1 MVETHLST
9 SSGRGVFRVRVL
21 PTGEPGAVEI
31 SPPISLSIQETHLS
45 TSSGRGVFR
54 GQVITVNRT
63 AGEVEVGTCEG
74 LKKNAELGIDI
85 SIVVTANLR
94 CVDAITLPAGVEVS
108 IGSAPDE
115 NFLVAVAEDFLVP
128 DPTSASLLVNPE
140 GSYLALDRLTFAN
153 EAGVL
158 GSPGEVRAVWN
169 AGQLDVDGC
178 VFESLSFSSQQD
190 GGGIYSMAEPGSGSS
205 AFVSVRNSTFIGN
218 VAENHGGAISSWG
231 QGELEVSNC
240 SFVGNEAVGAGSYRR
255 AGAGGAVYASPGV
268 FVTVLNSSFEGCLG
282 RYGGAALFACG
293 ANIYESTF
301 DSNEATGLF
310 GAIVNGDLSDEER
323 ANATLSLGGGGQS
336 GNYTCPPL
344 FVSGTMFESNS
355 ASTGYGGAIAS
366 VDSSL
371 SVFNSSVLSTLGGGI
386 YFGTSDDSGRDQLE
400 LELLQFNWNGGSSSS
415 PDLVGSALLLE
426 RTGTPA
432 SNTTGPLEQVD
443 PSTSSASSSSVATAA
458 LQTVG
463 GSSSSSSAAAT
474 AGSTLVGVARD
485 IYCFQNDPYDCEAY
499 FGDSDGEI
507 AVQLTGTVRCNAC
520 QGSAFTGIGS
530 AAGAPTPAP
539 IVADDDDG
547 LSQMG
552 QERAQGGTP
561 SPAGVDGS
569 SSSSSGAGSGLGLVP
584 EEESEPDLL
593 GTTGTMRRKGRG
605 ERALEL
611 AGGGGGDAEEGSTSA
626 MVGPRPL
633 PTPAAADDTAERG
646 LRGTNN
652 GNGFGNGG
660 GSSKSQHEFWATS
673 PGTSAAVNVN
683 GEQSQSRSGSRRA
696 VAGAADPSSS
706 SSRRPSGT
714 GSSRSSSRRPSGAGD
729 LSRSS
734 SRRPSGKG
742 EDGGG
747 RDPRRETVDSAV
759 AVVNVETPLSSELR
773 ELELAR
779 QRSVELKAAR
789 EEEGWMSPPLVSA
802 WGEGAVV
809 GGNGHVA
816 LSARNT
822 PTKRGFAVLP
832 DDATAGEERRGRRGS
847 RRSEAAA
854 AAASRRGG
862 ESSPSERPKRN
873 HSSAEAAEAAAVS
886 VSVPRGMKGRK
897 SRSAGKS
904 RSGAR
909 PFGGGREDD
918 EDEDSEVP
926 APSRGMKDRRSKS
939 ADKAIGHAFAPQDG
953 SALLPERRGSRSGP
967 RAYGSGGLTANGN
980 PRKIKPP
987 ATGGGG
993 DSDRFTPSRETS
1005 TGRALARAV
1014 KTPAGGARL
1023 PISVAA
1029 AAGGASVGPPRGFGS
1044 TSTSTAAADAAG
1056 AAAELGRRQRGG
1068 EAAAVVSA
1076 EVVRP
1081 DIRCVLLAAWSIG
1094 HAVDRLPH
1102 AHHCV
1107 RRKNVLFWI
1116 IIFIQ
1121 VVPGICKCGSA
1132 A

>member
-1 MVETHLST
+1 MARSVF
-9 SSGRGVFRVRVL
+9 GVLLL
-21 PTGEPGAVEI
+21 PLLLQLLGQQ
-31 SPPISLSIQETHLS
+31 PPLAQ
-45 TSSGRGVFR
+45 

-94 CVDAITLPAGVEVS
+94 CVDAITLPTGVEVS

-140 GSYLALDRLTFAN
+140 GSYLTLDRLTFAN

-190 GGGIYSMAEPGSGSS
+190 GGGIYSTAEPGSGSS

-344 FVSGTMFESNS
+344 FVSGTIFESNS

-400 LELLQFNWNGGSSSS
+400 LELLQFNWNGGSASS

-432 SNTTGPLEQVD
+432 SNTTGPLEQLD

-463 GSSSSSSAAAT
+463 GSSSSSGAATT
-474 AGSTLVGVARD
+474 AGSTLVGVATD

-561 SPAGVDGS
+561 SPAGIDGS
-569 SSSSSGAGSGLGLVP
+569 SSSSSGDAGSGLGLVP
-584 EEESEPDLL
+584 EEESEPELL
-593 GTTGTMRRKGRG
+593 GTTGTMRW
-605 ERALEL
+605 
-611 AGGGGGDAEEGSTSA
+611 
-626 MVGPRPL
+626 V
-633 PTPAAADDTAERG
+633 
-646 LRGTNN
+646 
-652 GNGFGNGG
+652 
-660 GSSKSQHEFWATS
+660 
-673 PGTSAAVNVN
+673 
-683 GEQSQSRSGSRRA
+683 
-696 VAGAADPSSS
+696 
-706 SSRRPSGT
+706 
-714 GSSRSSSRRPSGAGD
+714 
-729 LSRSS
+729 
-734 SRRPSGKG
+734 
-742 EDGGG
+742 
-747 RDPRRETVDSAV
+747 
-759 AVVNVETPLSSELR
+759 
-773 ELELAR
+773 
-779 QRSVELKAAR
+779 
-789 EEEGWMSPPLVSA
+789 
-802 WGEGAVV
+802 VV
-809 GGNGHVA
+809 GLIAA
-816 LSARNT
+816 L
-822 PTKRGFAVLP
+822 
-832 DDATAGEERRGRRGS
+832 
-847 RRSEAAA
+847 
-854 AAASRRGG
+854 
-862 ESSPSERPKRN
+862 
-873 HSSAEAAEAAAVS
+873 
-886 VSVPRGMKGRK
+886 
-897 SRSAGKS
+897 
-904 RSGAR
+904 
-909 PFGGGREDD
+909 
-918 EDEDSEVP
+918 
-926 APSRGMKDRRSKS
+926 
-939 ADKAIGHAFAPQDG
+939 G
-953 SALLPERRGSRSGP
+953 SALLVC
-967 RAYGSGGLTANGN
+967 L
-980 PRKIKPP
+980 
-987 ATGGGG
+987 
-993 DSDRFTPSRETS
+993 
-1005 TGRALARAV
+1005 
-1014 KTPAGGARL
+1014 
-1023 PISVAA
+1023 
-1029 AAGGASVGPPRGFGS
+1029 
-1044 TSTSTAAADAAG
+1044 
-1056 AAAELGRRQRGG
+1056 
-1068 EAAAVVSA
+1068 
-1076 EVVRP
+1076 
-1081 DIRCVLLAAWSIG
+1081 
-1094 HAVDRLPH
+1094 
-1102 AHHCV
+1102 
-1107 RRKNVLFWI
+1107 
-1116 IIFIQ
+1116 
-1121 VVPGICKCGSA
+1121 
-1132 A
+1132 

>member
-1 MVETHLST
+1 MPHAFVTSAFAGSCGMRCRSYLLALS
-9 SSGRGVFRVRVL
+9 
-21 PTGEPGAVEI
+21 
-31 SPPISLSIQETHLS
+31 
-45 TSSGRGVFR
+45 
-54 GQVITVNRT
+54 
-63 AGEVEVGTCEG
+63 
-74 LKKNAELGIDI
+74 
-85 SIVVTANLR
+85 
-94 CVDAITLPAGVEVS
+94 
-108 IGSAPDE
+108 PDE
-115 NFLVAVAEDFLVP
+115 NVPKHCDPAPFIVAPRVKRLENAPLNRRLI
-128 DPTSASLLVNPE
+128 SVNLTTRDHPAIFSICRNLNRRMAFIVDRRTNP
-140 GSYLALDRLTFAN
+140 SYTPPPSHETWRTKK
-153 EAGVL
+153 
-158 GSPGEVRAVWN
+158 
-169 AGQLDVDGC
+169 
-178 VFESLSFSSQQD
+178 
-190 GGGIYSMAEPGSGSS
+190 
-205 AFVSVRNSTFIGN
+205 
-218 VAENHGGAISSWG
+218 
-231 QGELEVSNC
+231 
-240 SFVGNEAVGAGSYRR
+240 RR
-255 AGAGGAVYASPGV
+255 
-268 FVTVLNSSFEGCLG
+268 E
-282 RYGGAALFACG
+282 
-293 ANIYESTF
+293 
-301 DSNEATGLF
+301 
-310 GAIVNGDLSDEER
+310 
-323 ANATLSLGGGGQS
+323 Q
-336 GNYTCPPL
+336 
-344 FVSGTMFESNS
+344 
-355 ASTGYGGAIAS
+355 
-366 VDSSL
+366 
-371 SVFNSSVLSTLGGGI
+371 
-386 YFGTSDDSGRDQLE
+386 
-400 LELLQFNWNGGSSSS
+400 LELLQFNWNGGSASS

-463 GSSSSSSAAAT
+463 GSSSSSAAAT
-474 AGSTLVGVARD
+474 TGSTVVGVATD

-539 IVADDDDG
+539 IVTDDDDG

-569 SSSSSGAGSGLGLVP
+569 SSSSGAGSGLGLVP
-584 EEESEPDLL
+584 EEESEPELL
-593 GTTGTMRRKGRG
+593 GTTGTMRWVVVGLIAALGSALLICLCMLTVCRRRKGRG
-605 ERALEL
+605 ESALEL
-611 AGGGGGDAEEGSTSA
+611 AGGDGGGGDAEEGSTSA

-633 PTPAAADDTAERG
+633 STSAAADDTAERG
-646 LRGTNN
+646 LGVTSN
-652 GNGFGNGG
+652 GHGNGG
-660 GSSKSQHEFWATS
+660 GSSKSQPEFCATS
-673 PGTSAAVNVN
+673 PGTSTAVNVN
-683 GEQSQSRSGSRRA
+683 GEQSRSRSRSGSRRT

-714 GSSRSSSRRPSGAGD
+714 ESSRSSSRRPSGAAD

-734 SRRPSGKG
+734 SRRPSGKEEG
-742 EDGGG
+742 GGG

-773 ELELAR
+773 ERELAR

-822 PTKRGFAVLP
+822 PTKRGFAALP
-832 DDATAGEERRGRRGS
+832 DDATAGEESRGRRGS
-847 RRSEAAA
+847 RRS
-854 AAASRRGG
+854 AASRRGS
-862 ESSPSERPKRN
+862 ESSPSERTKRN

-918 EDEDSEVP
+918 EDEDSEAP
-926 APSRGMKDRRSKS
+926 APSRGLKDRRSKS

-953 SALLPERRGSRSGP
+953 SALLSERRGSRSGP
-967 RAYGSGGLTANGN
+967 RAYGSGGLTASGH

-993 DSDRFTPSRETS
+993 DSDRFTPPRERS
-1005 TGRALARAV
+1005 TDRALTRAV

-1029 AAGGASVGPPRGFGS
+1029 AAGGASVGPPRGLGFN
-1044 TSTSTAAADAAG
+1044 TTATAAADAAG
-1056 AAAELGRRQRGG
+1056 AAAKLGRRQRGG
-1068 EAAAVVSA
+1068 EAAVVSA
-1076 EVVRP
+1076 EVNPFYSRGGESS
-1081 DIRCVLLAAWSIG
+1081 IRGGGGSRSPKSSGSRSHSRVSSRSPRGERSWGGRSRSRSSSRRGDERAAAGGGGDGGGWAAEMYRVSPG
-1094 HAVDRLPH
+1094 PRSAKVYS
-1102 AHHCV
+1102 
-1107 RRKNVLFWI
+1107 RKFGSS
-1116 IIFIQ
+1116 Q
-1121 VVPGICKCGSA
+1121 PGWGEEEEGMSPFKNGRHDDQMQ
-1132 A
+1132 